1 MFEYMLEA
9 VSYIFIIY
17 LFIYFIPSVIGYKK
31 PNAKWIIGVNVL
43 LGWTV
48 IGWIIA
54 MIWAVRKESK
64 PDRSIEAN
72 QKRINKALQELED
85 SHKRG
90 ELSDTEYQIKRRKI
104 IFGPDGEISE
114 KIEKTS

>member
-1 MFEYMLEA
+1 MSEA
-9 VSYIFIIY
+9 ISYIFIIY
-17 LFIYFIPSVIGYKK
+17 LFIYFIPSTIGYKK
-31 PNAKWIIGVNVL
+31 PNAKWIIGINLL

-64 PDRSIEAN
+64 PDRSIEVN
-72 QKRINKALQELED
+72 QKRINNALQVLED

-90 ELSDTEYQIKRRKI
+90 EFSDAEYQIKRREI
-104 IFGPDGEISE
+104 IFGPREEKSE
-114 KIEKTS
+114 VAEKKY

>member
-1 MFEYMLEA
+1 MLEA

-17 LFIYFIPSVIGYKK
+17 LFIYFIPSAIGYKK

-90 ELSDTEYQIKRRKI
+90 ALSDIEYQIKRREI
-104 IFGPDGEISE
+104 IFGPEEEKSGATE
-114 KIEKTS
+114 KIS